1 MYEFNVEVVFFF
13 VQNNLHFCSCPEN
26 NDSIMIEAI
35 AAVLGYFF
43 PSMVYA
49 MNRIR
54 YIDNENGYLF
64 VIDRF
69 QWKCVLGFFCHWWK
83 IALLIRNKLCAR
95 AECGVDYFTIAAYRL
110 HFRVVNLH
118 SLFADR
124 SKIIIKYLDLKP
136 HRWKLF
142 GYWHMFTSCLHT

>member
-1 MYEFNVEVVFFF
+1 MLFSGKQRFDNDKG
-13 VQNNLHFCSCPEN
+13 NCSCFRILFPINSLCHELN
-26 NDSIMIEAI
+26 SINWQWE
-35 AAVLGYFF
+35 
-43 PSMVYA
+43 
-49 MNRIR
+49 R
-54 YIDNENGYLF
+54 LF
-64 VIDRF
+64 ICYRPIPMEMCA
-69 QWKCVLGFFCHWWK
+69 WFFCHWWK

-95 AECGVDYFTIAAYRL
+95 AESGVDYFTIAVYRL

-124 SKIIIKYLDLKP
+124 SKMIIKYLDLKP